1 MTGADLTLELTL
13 AAVLVGGG
21 VLVRFAGRARRR

>member
-13 AAVLVGGG
+13 AAALVGGG
-21 VLVRFAGRARRR
+21 VLARFAGRARRG

>member
-13 AAVLVGGG
+13 AAVLFGGG